1 MVSFHFNGCW
11 RKCICYSL
19 VLLFN
24 LWREVKCILLKITRS
39 TRSNFLWRV
48 EVRSSGYSE
57 LDDTSSS
64 LLPSVLVYQVGC
76 NMLYPS
82 YTLQGTDISQL
93 GNRKI
98 IFKSTFKKRG
108 YYLVSRRVS
117 CWKMLEDLK
126 RFEDGIKHWY
136 HDIIDISCLIQKP
149 MASTCWQNWIE
160 IIIISGVRS
169 GAMGNLSDT
178 MNSNEQV
185 MNTSDDL

>member
-98 IFKSTFKKRG
+98 IFKSTSERG
-108 YYLVSRRVS
+108 YVSFQEGMGYGLLSQPQPISRIIQVGFEVIQQHAGWTFARFPIGSKSV
-117 CWKMLEDLK
+117 MLDFPLLNT
-126 RFEDGIKHWY
+126 R
-136 HDIIDISCLIQKP
+136 HD
-149 MASTCWQNWIE
+149 STIY
-160 IIIISGVRS
+160 
-169 GAMGNLSDT
+169 
-178 MNSNEQV
+178 
-185 MNTSDDL
+185 